1 MQEGITPGPSKAIGG
16 VPTVGQAIS
25 PIMRAAQS
33 QDGAALINR
42 VAQMPLPQATRLAAH
57 ALRGIAP
64 QQIGTPEPTPGPP
77 RRPVEAP
84 PPSVGLSGAG
94 GGLTPEVQRF
104 SGTRADRNFNPGNI
118 AFGDWA
124 RAHGA
129 TGSAGR
135 DTGHGVAVFAS
146 PQAGFQAMSD
156 LALQKYHGGRTTADS
171 LIAAP
176 GGWTPGNHVA
186 AANVARSMGIGPHDD
201 LGLADP
207 GRMFSFQRALAKQE
221 GAPKLLAGLA
231 GGAFGRTSQ
240 QPRPAPTTADQYQ
253 TWPKELRPS
262 HESDY
267 PKLNIPPSGGPSV
280 PETPSEQGQQAP
292 RQEPQQQQTQEI
304 PYPKMPEPEPYSP
317 PKPIDV
323 RQFAPQQQ
331 QEQQQPQQA
340 AGQGVGLPRVQS
352 PDDIKRLN
360 LQPGHGFIGPD
371 GLVHWV
377 PFPGREAAA

>member
-1 MQEGITPGPSKAIGG
+1 MGRGPGMGAPGPAQAPGG
-16 VPTVGQAIS
+16 MPQAPGGIPTVAQAVG
-25 PIMRAAQS
+25 PI
-33 QDGAALINR
+33 INR
-42 VAQMPLPQATRLAAH
+42 VAQMPLPQAAKL
-57 ALRGIAP
+57 LGGIAKP
-64 QQIGTPEPTPGPP
+64 QIGSPDAGIGPP

-84 PPSVGLSGAG
+84 PPSVALSVAG

-171 LIAAP
+171 LIAGP

-186 AANVARSMGIGPHDD
+186 AANVARGMGIGPHDD
-201 LGLADP
+201 LGLTDS
-207 GRMFSFQRALAKQE
+207 GRMFSFQRSLAKQE
-221 GAPKLLAGLA
+221 GAPKLLAQLA

-240 QPRPAPTTADQYQ
+240 QPRSAPTMAVQ
-253 TWPKELRPS
+253 S

-267 PKLNIPPSGGPSV
+267 PKLNLPSSGGPSA
-280 PETPSEQGQQAP
+280 PEMPSEQGQAAP
-292 RQEPQQQQTQEI
+292 RQASPQQQAQDI
-304 PYPKMPEPEPYSP
+304 PYPKMPEPEPYAP

-323 RQFAPQQQ
+323 KQFAPQQQ
-331 QEQQQPQQA
+331 QEQQQPQQT
-340 AGQGVGLPRVQS
+340 AGQSGIGLPRVQS
-352 PDDIKRLN
+352 PDDIKKLK

-371 GLVHWV
+371 GQVHWV